1 MSTFPVPTRSD
12 VSDANRAIFD
22 RLEKQIGFVPNL
34 YATLAHS
41 DDALASYLALQG
53 AKSSLSAKAKEVVNL
68 AVSEA
73 NGCDYCLAAHTAIGR
88 MTGFDDAQ
96 ILEIRAG
103 GASFDPKLD
112 ALARFARSTVEARGK
127 PAAALA
133 DALLAA
139 GWSTAQLVDAIV
151 LIGEMTVTNYLH
163 GVTGVAID
171 FPAAPALDRADAA

>member
-1 MSTFPVPTRSD
+1 MSTFSIPARSD
-12 VSDANRAIFD
+12 VSEANGAIFD
-22 RLEKQIGFVPNL
+22 RLEKQVGFVPNL

-68 AVSEA
+68 AVSQA
-73 NGCDYCLAAHTAIGR
+73 NGCDYCLAAHTAIGK
-88 MTGFDDAQ
+88 MAGFDEAQ

-103 GASFDPKLD
+103 RAPFDPTLD
-112 ALARFARSTVEARGK
+112 ALARFARATVEARGK
-127 PAAALA
+127 PGEAVT
-133 DALLAA
+133 DAFLDA

-151 LIGEMTVTNYLH
+151 LIGEKTVTNYLH
-163 GVTGVAID
+163 GVTGVEID